1 MASYIQE
8 NSDFVFYHSIRK
20 VAVNRYVLNVARIEN
35 FGNFPDDC
43 EFERGL
49 IGMQLGV
56 FLPVINIFLTG
67 EFSDEK
73 LERMYKERNAK

>member
-1 MASYIQE
+1 
-8 NSDFVFYHSIRK
+8 
-20 VAVNRYVLNVARIEN
+20 
-35 FGNFPDDC
+35 
-43 EFERGL
+43 
-49 IGMQLGV
+49 MQLGV